1 MTPLWLTRIIPNP
14 QNQQARRDFR
24 NAVDLHYSIMKL
36 FPDNIG
42 DEARKQLGILFRAET
57 TPQGTYLLLQS
68 RTRPNLDALP
78 AAYGS
83 ADSRPLDALLDA
95 LRPGLPVR
103 YRIDASAVRK
113 PRKSMQQL
121 YNLKPIVAL
130 TGPAAIEWWE
140 RQAEQAGLK
149 LNTTHA
155 TRMDPVSGLKAQN
168 KERVHNPRTRFEGNA
183 LIEDPDLLRQRM
195 AEGIGRGKAYGCGLL
210 SLAPARPAQ

>member
-1 MTPLWLTRIIPNP
+1 MTTLWLTRIIPNP

-24 NAVDLHYSIMKL
+24 NAVDLHYSVMKL
-36 FPDNIG
+36 FPDDIG

-78 AAYGS
+78 ADYGS
-83 ADSRPLDALLDA
+83 ADSRPLTPLLDA

-130 TGPAAIEWWE
+130 TGAAAVEWWE
-140 RQAEQAGLK
+140 RQAERAGLK
-149 LNTTHA
+149 LTATHA
-155 TRMDPVSGLKAQN
+155 TRMEPAAGLKAGTKQ
-168 KERVHNPRTRFEGNA
+168 RVNNARTRFEGNA
-183 LIEDPDLLRQRM
+183 LIQDPDLLRQRIE
-195 AEGIGRGKAYGCGLL
+195 EGIGRGKAYGCGLL
-210 SLAPARPAQ
+210 SLAPAGPAQ